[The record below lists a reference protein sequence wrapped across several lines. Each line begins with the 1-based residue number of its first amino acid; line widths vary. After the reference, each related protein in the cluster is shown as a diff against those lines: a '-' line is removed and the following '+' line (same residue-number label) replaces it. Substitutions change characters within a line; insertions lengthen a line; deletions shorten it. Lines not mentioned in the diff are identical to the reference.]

1 MEALIQ
7 VRLTGYNNNTI
18 NVRISL
24 DVYSSKIR
32 KVSIC
37 RPTVSNE
44 TFLATK
50 QGFFFTKA
58 APVQSITDIVL
69 LGF

>member
-1 MEALIQ
+1 MIQ
-7 VRLTGYNNNTI
+7 VRLKGYFNNTI
-18 NVRISL
+18 NVRIAL
-24 DVYSSKIR
+24 DGYGSKIR
-32 KVSIC
+32 KVSRF

-50 QGFFFTKA
+50 QEFFFAKV
-58 APVQSITDIVL
+58 APVQSITDILL